1 MAWRRRPA
9 LYRAPR
15 PLPPARRDRPPSRLT
30 RHERETLIAL
40 TLAAVWGAVLVGVFW
55 WLTRWGGP

>member
-1 MAWRRRPA
+1 MGWRRRPA

-30 RHERETLIAL
+30 RRERETLFAL
-40 TLAAVWGAVLVGVFW
+40 AWTALYAAALVALFW